1 VTTAGQLID
10 RVNSELLAGT
20 VEERNKLAA
29 STDSSQT
36 DIEMTYSL
44 GSLRENTV
52 FQIGTELMYVWE
64 VNTTSKT
71 ATVDRGYGGTTAAAH
86 TIGDIVTVSPRFP
99 RHQILN
105 GLNADLADLSSPMN
119 GLFQMKTVDVSYN
132 GSDRMVNMTG
142 VTEIIDLYD
151 VRYRYLN
158 DDYPIVRNVR
168 LLRDMPISDFASGFV
183 LAFDAP
189 VRAGSVRVLYKAPYT
204 AFATEA
210 DTVADA
216 GGTASLDDLLILG
229 AQIRVMAG
237 REVKRNFTE
246 SQGDTRR
253 AEEVPAGAVGGSILN
268 LQRLR
273 RDRIQAEAARLN
285 RQYPIRIRK

>member
-132 GSDRMVNMTG
+132 GSDRMVNLTG

-168 LLRDMPISDFASGFV
+168 LLRDMPTSDFASGFV

-216 GGTASLDDLLILG
+216 GGTSSLDDLLILG

>member
-1 VTTAGQLID
+1 MTTAGQLID

-20 VEERNKLAA
+20 VEERNKLASSVNA
-29 STDSSQT
+29 SDTSFT
-36 DIEMTYSL
+36 FTYDL
-44 GSLRENTV
+44 GPLRENTV
-52 FQIGTELMYVWE
+52 FQVGTELLYVWE
-64 VNTTSKT
+64 VNSTAKT
-71 ATVDRGYGGTTAAAH
+71 ATVERGHGGSTPISH
-86 TIGDIVTVSPRFP
+86 SSGDIVTYNPRFP
-99 RHQILN
+99 RHMVLN
-105 GLNADLADLSSPMN
+105 QLNAELGDLSSPMN
-119 GLFQMKTVDVSYN
+119 GLFQIKTLDVSYN
-132 GSDRMVNMTG
+132 GSDRMVNLTG
-142 VTEIIDLYD
+142 VTDMIDLYD

-168 LLRDMPISDFASGFV
+168 LLRDMPLTDFASGFV
-183 LAFDAP
+183 LAFDSP
-189 VRAGSVRVLYKAPYT
+189 VRAGSVRVLYKAAYDLFT
-204 AFATEA
+204 AES

-216 GGTASLDDLLILG
+216 GGTSTLDDLLSLG

>member
-1 VTTAGQLID
+1 MTTAGQLID

-20 VEERNKLAA
+20 VEERNKLALAVDA
-29 STDSSQT
+29 SATT
-36 DIEMTYSL
+36 ITFTYDL
-44 GSLRENTV
+44 GPLRDNTV

-64 VNTTSKT
+64 ANSTAKT
-71 ATVDRGYGGTTAAAH
+71 AEVERGYGGTTAASH
-86 TIGDIVTVSPRFP
+86 EIGDVVIHNPRFP
-99 RHQILN
+99 RHMVLN
-105 GLNADLADLSSPMN
+105 QLNAELGDLSSPMN
-119 GLFQMKTVDVSYN
+119 GLFQIKTLDVSYN
-132 GSDRMVNMTG
+132 GSDRMVNLAG
-142 VTEIIDLYD
+142 VTDMIDLYD
-151 VRYRYLN
+151 VRYRYLS

-168 LLRDMPISDFASGFV
+168 LLRDMPTSDFTSGFA

-189 VRAGSVRVLYKAPYT
+189 VRAGSVRVLYKAAYDLFT
-204 AFATEA
+204 AES
-210 DTVADA
+210 DTVTGA
-216 GGTASLDDLLILG
+216 GGSSTLDDLLSLG

-237 REVKRNFTE
+237 REVKRNFSE

-253 AEEVPAGAVGGSILN
+253 AEEVPAGAIGGSILN

>member
-1 VTTAGQLID
+1 MTTAGQLID

-20 VEERNKLAA
+20 VEERNKLASSVNA
-29 STDSSQT
+29 SDTSFT
-36 DIEMTYSL
+36 FTYDL
-44 GSLRENTV
+44 GPLRENTV
-52 FQIGTELMYVWE
+52 FQVGTELLYVWE
-64 VNTTSKT
+64 VNSTAKT
-71 ATVDRGYGGTTAAAH
+71 ATVERGHAGSTPISHSANA
-86 TIGDIVTVSPRFP
+86 IVTYNPRFP
-99 RHQILN
+99 RHMVLN
-105 GLNADLADLSSPMN
+105 QLNAELGDLSSPMN
-119 GLFQMKTVDVSYN
+119 GLFQIKTLDVSYN
-132 GSDRMVNMTG
+132 GSDRMVNLTG
-142 VTEIIDLYD
+142 VTDMIDLYD

-168 LLRDMPISDFASGFV
+168 LLRDMPLTDFASGFV
-183 LAFDAP
+183 LAFDSP
-189 VRAGSVRVLYKAPYT
+189 VRAGSVRVLYKAAYDLFT
-204 AFATEA
+204 AES

-216 GGTASLDDLLILG
+216 GGTSTLDDLLSLG

>member
-1 VTTAGQLID
+1 MTTAGQLID

-44 GSLRENTV
+44 GSLRENAV

-132 GSDRMVNMTG
+132 GSDRMVNLTG

-168 LLRDMPISDFASGFV
+168 LLRDMPVSDFASGFV

-216 GGTASLDDLLILG
+216 GATASLDDLLILG

>member
-105 GLNADLADLSSPMN
+105 GLNADLTDLSSPMN

-132 GSDRMVNMTG
+132 GSDRMVNLTG

-168 LLRDMPISDFASGFV
+168 LLRDMPVSDFASGFV

-216 GGTASLDDLLILG
+216 GGTSSLDDLLILG

>member
-132 GSDRMVNMTG
+132 GSDRMVNLTG

-168 LLRDMPISDFASGFV
+168 LLRDMPVSDFASGFV

-210 DTVADA
+210 DTVAGA

>member
-20 VEERNKLAA
+20 VEERNKLALAVDA
-29 STDSSQT
+29 SATT
-36 DIEMTYSL
+36 ITFTYDL
-44 GSLRENTV
+44 GPLRDNTV

-64 VNTTSKT
+64 ANSTAKT
-71 ATVDRGYGGTTAAAH
+71 AEVERGYGGTTAASH
-86 TIGDIVTVSPRFP
+86 TIGDVVIHNPRFP
-99 RHQILN
+99 RHMVLN
-105 GLNADLADLSSPMN
+105 QLNAELGDLSSPMN
-119 GLFQMKTVDVSYN
+119 GLFQIKTLDVSYN
-132 GSDRMVNMTG
+132 GSDRMVNLAG
-142 VTEIIDLYD
+142 VTDMIDLYD
-151 VRYRYLN
+151 VRYRYLS

-168 LLRDMPISDFASGFV
+168 LLRDMPTSDFTSGFA

-189 VRAGSVRVLYKAPYT
+189 VRAGSVRVLYKAAYDLFT
-204 AFATEA
+204 TES
-210 DTVADA
+210 DTVAGA
-216 GGTASLDDLLILG
+216 GGSSTLDDLLSLG

-237 REVKRNFTE
+237 REVKRNFSE

-253 AEEVPAGAVGGSILN
+253 AEEVPAGAIGGSILN

>member
-1 VTTAGQLID
+1 MTTAGQLID

-29 STDSSQT
+29 STDSYQT

-132 GSDRMVNMTG
+132 GSDRMVNLTG

-168 LLRDMPISDFASGFV
+168 LLRDMPVSDFASGFV

>member
-1 VTTAGQLID
+1 MTTAGQLID

-20 VEERNKLAA
+20 VEERNKLALAVDA
-29 STDSSQT
+29 SATT
-36 DIEMTYSL
+36 ITFTYDL
-44 GSLRENTV
+44 GPLRDNTV

-64 VNTTSKT
+64 ANSTAKT
-71 ATVDRGYGGTTAAAH
+71 AEVERGYGGTTAASHA
-86 TIGDIVTVSPRFP
+86 IGDVVIHNPRFP
-99 RHQILN
+99 RHMVLN
-105 GLNADLADLSSPMN
+105 QLNAELGDLSSPMN
-119 GLFQMKTVDVSYN
+119 GLFQIKTLDVSYN
-132 GSDRMVNMTG
+132 GSDRMVNLAG
-142 VTEIIDLYD
+142 VTDMIDLYD
-151 VRYRYLN
+151 VRYRYLS

-168 LLRDMPISDFASGFV
+168 LLRDMPTSDFASGFV

-216 GGTASLDDLLILG
+216 GGTSSLDDLLILG